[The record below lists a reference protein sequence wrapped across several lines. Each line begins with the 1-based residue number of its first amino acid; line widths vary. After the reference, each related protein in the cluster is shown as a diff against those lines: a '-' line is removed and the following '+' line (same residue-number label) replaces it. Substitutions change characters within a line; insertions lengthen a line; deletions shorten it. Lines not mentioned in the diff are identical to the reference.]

1 MDDLIRSVVTAT
13 DLSEAS
19 LRAVERAMGIAV
31 LSGSHCTVVH
41 ALGLDALGP
50 LREVIGALAESATEK
65 ITARQRAVLDPLV
78 AESARHHG
86 IRAEL
91 RVVPGLATNEVPA
104 QIRAAG
110 ANLAV
115 IGARGRGVLRHMF
128 VGSTASRLLRKSDCP
143 VLVVRGGGRE
153 PYRRVL
159 IAVDFSPASASSVRY
174 ARAMAPAAEIL
185 LLHVL
190 DVPFEGMLHYAGVS
204 GDVVDHYRREA
215 REAAVT
221 GMREMARAAGLPDGG
236 WTLLVERGDATTTIL
251 EVQADRGC
259 DLVVMG
265 KHGTHVTEELLIGS
279 VTKRV
284 LAESPSDMLVLV
296 DHRIP
301 GSDQVK

>member
-1 MDDLIRSVVTAT
+1 MDDLIRRVFTAT

-19 LRAVERAMGIAV
+19 LHAVERAMGVAA
-31 LSGSHCTVVH
+31 LTRATCTVVH

-50 LREVIGALAESATEK
+50 LRQVIGELAESATEK
-65 ITARQRAVLDPLV
+65 VIARQRAILEPLV

-86 IRAEL
+86 VTADL
-91 RVVPGLATNEVPA
+91 RVVPGLATDEVPA
-104 QIRAAG
+104 QARLAG
-110 ANLAV
+110 ADLVV
-115 IGARGRGVLRHMF
+115 IGARGKGVLRHIF
-128 VGSTASRLLRKSDCP
+128 VGSTASHLLRKSECP
-143 VLVVRGGGRE
+143 VLVVRAGGRA

-159 IAVDFSPASASSVRY
+159 IPVDFSPASASSVRY
-174 ARAMAPAAEIL
+174 ARALAPDAEIV

-215 REAAVT
+215 RAAAVT
-221 GMREMARAAGLPDGG
+221 GMRDIARAASLLEGG
-236 WTLLVERGDATTTIL
+236 WTLLAERGDATAAIL
-251 EVQADRGC
+251 QTQAERGC

-284 LAESPSDMLVLV
+284 LAESPSDVLV
-296 DHRIP
+296 VVDPRLS
-301 GSDQVK
+301 GSDQGN